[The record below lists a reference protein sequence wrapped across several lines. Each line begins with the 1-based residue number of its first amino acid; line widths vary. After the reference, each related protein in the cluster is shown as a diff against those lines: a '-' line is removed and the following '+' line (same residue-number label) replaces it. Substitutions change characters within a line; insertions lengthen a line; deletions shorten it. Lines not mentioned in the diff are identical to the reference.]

1 MHFYGELKDALA
13 VIEKPLM
20 SAMRK
25 VGELFGAGKMFLPQV
40 VKSARVM
47 KRAVAALEPYMP
59 KGAEAAGPKVVL
71 ATVKGDVHDIGKNI
85 VAVVL
90 SCNGFRVED
99 LGVMVEPER
108 IVEAARGAAVVGL
121 SGLITPSLDEM
132 ARVVQ
137 MLERE
142 GLRVPVMVGGAT
154 TSDLH
159 AAVKLAPLYSGT
171 VVRVE
176 DAGLSAGVCSS
187 LTSAESKRLFAA
199 EVAAKY
205 GKIRAEFER
214 ESAERAE
221 KRKLL
226 PYTEAV
232 SKRFKCAFAGVEK
245 MPELG
250 AGTVPVDF
258 KTLDMPWHMYLRTWN
273 VGGAKLPAD
282 GGRADGLEGF
292 FRDTFDMLGRVG
304 EIARPKIR
312 YALYAAE
319 SEGDDIALFDGDG
332 RRVETL
338 RLMRSQAPDSRGNCL
353 CLSDYVPP
361 AGSGARSFVGIYIAT
376 VGREAEDF
384 CCSLK
389 EAGDDY
395 AYMTA
400 RTICDMAAEALSSRA
415 QSEIFSPVFERAFPA
430 HGGGC
435 GCPACAA
442 ASSLRQIG
450 VRPAVGY
457 PSYPDHSEKAK
468 FKRLLDSAETI
479 GVDFTE
485 NFMMT
490 PVSSVCAVWI
500 PNPSAKYFTAEIG
513 MDQLGEYAR
522 RKGCDPEK
530 IRKYL
535 SIKPR

>member
-1 MHFYGELKDALA
+1 
-13 VIEKPLM
+13 
-20 SAMRK
+20 
-25 VGELFGAGKMFLPQV
+25 MFLPQV

-187 LTSAESKRLFAA
+187 LTSAESKRFFEA

-214 ESAERAE
+214 ESAERRRSESSCRIRRPSQSVSNA
-221 KRKLL
+221 LL
-226 PYTEAV
+226 RA
-232 SKRFKCAFAGVEK
+232 SKRCPNSA
-245 MPELG
+245 PE
-250 AGTVPVDF
+250 
-258 KTLDMPWHMYLRTWN
+258 R
-273 VGGAKLPAD
+273 
-282 GGRADGLEGF
+282 
-292 FRDTFDMLGRVG
+292 FR
-304 EIARPKIR
+304 
-312 YALYAAE
+312 
-319 SEGDDIALFDGDG
+319 
-332 RRVETL
+332 
-338 RLMRSQAPDSRGNCL
+338 
-353 CLSDYVPP
+353 
-361 AGSGARSFVGIYIAT
+361 
-376 VGREAEDF
+376 
-384 CCSLK
+384 
-389 EAGDDY
+389 
-395 AYMTA
+395 
-400 RTICDMAAEALSSRA
+400 
-415 QSEIFSPVFERAFPA
+415 
-430 HGGGC
+430 
-435 GCPACAA
+435 
-442 ASSLRQIG
+442 
-450 VRPAVGY
+450 
-457 PSYPDHSEKAK
+457 
-468 FKRLLDSAETI
+468 
-479 GVDFTE
+479 
-485 NFMMT
+485 
-490 PVSSVCAVWI
+490 
-500 PNPSAKYFTAEIG
+500 
-513 MDQLGEYAR
+513 
-522 RKGCDPEK
+522 
-530 IRKYL
+530 
-535 SIKPR
+535 

>member
-20 SAMRK
+20 SAMRR

-59 KGAEAAGPKVVL
+59 KGASATGPKVVL

-85 VAVVL
+85 VSVVL

-159 AAVKLAPLYSGT
+159 AAVKLAPLYSGA

-187 LTSAESKRLFAA
+187 LASAASKKIFEA

-205 GKIRAEFER
+205 GKIRAEFEK

-221 KRKLL
+221 KGKLL
-226 PYTEAV
+226 PYSKAV
-232 SKRFKCAFAGVEK
+232 SKPFKCAFAGAEK

-250 AGTVPVDF
+250 AGTVSADF
-258 KTLDMPWHMYLRTWN
+258 KNLDMPWHMYLRAWN
-273 VGGAKLPAD
+273 VGGAKLPVD
-282 GGRADGLEGF
+282 GGRADGLDGF
-292 FRDTFDMLGRVG
+292 FRDTFEMLGRIG

-319 SEGDDIALFDGDG
+319 SEGDDIALFDGAG
-332 RRVETL
+332 GRVETL
-338 RLMRSQAPDSRGNCL
+338 RFMRSQVPDSRGNCL

-361 AGSGARSFVGIYIAT
+361 AGSGVRSFAGMYIAT

-384 CCSLK
+384 CRWLK
-389 EAGDDY
+389 DSGDDY

-400 RTICDMAAEALSSRA
+400 RTICDMAAEALSSFA
-415 QSEIFSPVFERAFPA
+415 QSEIFSPVFERAFPP

-442 ASSLRQIG
+442 AASRRQPG

-468 FKRLLDSAETI
+468 FKRLLDSVETV

-513 MDQLGEYAR
+513 FDQLGEYAR
-522 RKGCDPEK
+522 RKGCAPEK
-530 IRKYL
+530 ILKYL